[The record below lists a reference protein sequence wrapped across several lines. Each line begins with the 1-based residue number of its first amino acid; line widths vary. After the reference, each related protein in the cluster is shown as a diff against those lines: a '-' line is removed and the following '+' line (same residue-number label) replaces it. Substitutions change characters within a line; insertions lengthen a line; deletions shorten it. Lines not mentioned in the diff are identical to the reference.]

1 MDENEKNII
10 IRTKLNLLR
19 NLESINDAIDSSVL
33 PLGDHM
39 VLDDIKDTVKS
50 LKCIK
55 ELVGSAGGETAV
67 PKAPAKPSP
76 MPGMV

>member
-1 MDENEKNII
+1 MDENEKTTL

-19 NLESINDAIDSSVL
+19 NLECVNDAIDSSVL

-39 VLDDIKDTVKS
+39 VLDDIKDTLKG

-55 ELVGSAGGETAV
+55 ELLGSAGGETAV
-67 PKAPAKPSP
+67 AKAAAKT
-76 MPGMV
+76 MPGIV

>member
-1 MDENEKNII
+1 MEESEKTLL

-19 NLESINDAIDSSVL
+19 NLESINDAIEASVL

-39 VLDDIKDTVKS
+39 VLDDIKDS
-50 LKCIK
+50 LKGLKYIK
-55 ELVGSAGGETAV
+55 ELLGSAGGETAV
-67 PKAPAKPSP
+67 AKAPVKT